1 MNRGMIRKT
10 ILLVLLAAAPA
21 APVLGAEPASRVDAI
36 SRPRAVTAKPG
47 ATVCTPH
54 PADATMRQR
63 IVDVAAGAWQRF
75 RFPVLDLSR
84 ADLRRLPAGGEFAI
98 LPPSKNPR
106 RGRITPRLMRM
117 GTFEDSRRIDEAIGS
132 YWAVIPIGRQA
143 VPPVIERQNAIWQ
156 AYHGAGWAQPWS
168 AAFIS
173 WVMCEAGL
181 TDAQFLKSP
190 VHWAYI
196 DQAIRKASS
205 KRGSP
210 GDTALFTAL
219 DPTAATPRPGDLICA
234 DRYPGNR
241 YATVADRRAFM
252 GTNRPTHCDVVVKVD
267 RRRLRLHAIGGNVVN
282 SVTLKVLGLRRVRA
296 RAGAAGGKTRLVLQT
311 PDPAGGAVPG
321 APAWF
326 ALLRLGAP
334 GTASLAKSPLELAE

>member
-1 MNRGMIRKT
+1 MRLT
-10 ILLVLLAAAPA
+10 SLLLLLILPA
-21 APVLGAEPASRVDAI
+21 ATLPASAYAESRVEAV
-36 SRPRAVTAKPG
+36 SRPRAVTLKPD
-47 ATVCTPH
+47 ATVCAPS
-54 PADATMRQR
+54 PADATLRQR
-63 IVDVAAGAWQRF
+63 IVDVAAGEWQRF

-84 ADLRRLPAGGEFAI
+84 ADLRRLPAGGAFGI
-98 LPPSKNPR
+98 LPPLKNPK

-132 YWAVIPIGRQA
+132 YWAVIPIERQA
-143 VPPVIERQNAIWQ
+143 KPPVIERQNTIWR
-156 AYHGAGWAQPWS
+156 AYHGSGWAQPWS

-173 WVMCEAGL
+173 FVMCEAGL

-196 DQAIRKASS
+196 DQAIRKAT
-205 KRGSP
+205 SP
-210 GDTALFTAL
+210 ADTALFTAL
-219 DPTAATPRPGDLICA
+219 DPTSATPRPGDLICA

-241 YATVADRRAFM
+241 YSTVADRRAFM
-252 GTNRPTHCDVVVKVD
+252 GTNRPTHCDVVVKID

-282 SVTLKVLGLRRVRA
+282 SVTLKVLGLRRIRS
-296 RAGAAGGKTRLVLQT
+296 GGKSRLVLQT

-326 ALLRLGAP
+326 ALLRLTVP
-334 GTASLAKSPLELAE
+334 GSASLAKSPLQLAE